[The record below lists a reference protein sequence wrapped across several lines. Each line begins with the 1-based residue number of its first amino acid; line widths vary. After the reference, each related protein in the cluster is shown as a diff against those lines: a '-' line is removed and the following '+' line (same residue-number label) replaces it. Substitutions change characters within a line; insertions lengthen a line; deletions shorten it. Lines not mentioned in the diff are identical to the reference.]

1 MDRPAV
7 PLGTIRKPVAPR
19 SSSRPPR
26 IYGLDSLRA
35 VAVLAVL
42 VYHFLPALLPGGFI
56 GVDVFFVLSGFL
68 ITTLLVR
75 ERVQTGRVS
84 LRHFWTRRVRRIIPA
99 MVAVV
104 VVCTAAAGV
113 IGGDVLVGIKL
124 QVLGALT
131 FASNWFAIAQGTSY
145 SADLVPQLFAN
156 FWSLAVEEQF
166 YLFWPLVLLAVFSV
180 RRSRV
185 TGLVVTGL
193 FAVGSAVWMAVAYDP
208 AGDPSRVYF
217 GTDTHL
223 FGLMAGAF
231 FALWFAPRTPR
242 DTPQVPDV
250 EFASQSLLPVQS
262 RFARWFPTSRRR
274 WWRHALGLTSA
285 VGLVVLTLTMSV
297 DDAFTYRGG
306 LVLASLFALGLIAFL
321 IRSQPLARRVE
332 VRPLRWVGVRSYGI
346 YLWHWPIV
354 VLVASLMGAEN
365 PGRSTS
371 WSVAAV
377 ATVVTAVAAWVSYKY
392 LERPVMIAGI
402 RALWTRV
409 AGRARRLVVAARAE
423 QAAPGRSP
431 LARVRLAV
439 AAVLALGL
447 VSAFVLAGVREP
459 ATSSLEA
466 QILEGAQAAQEA
478 NAAQPAPAPAPT
490 VEPTPEPTA
499 PAEPTLAPVPTVP
512 PPGDQVT
519 LVGDSVSLISV
530 PALQAALPGV
540 FVDAEVSRQMS
551 KAPEIITAM
560 RDAGTLR
567 RYVVVSLGTNSTVTE
582 RVMEDVVAAVGPD
595 HVLVLV
601 TGSADRSWI
610 GPTNDQMRA
619 AAARHPENVV
629 VADWAAAVAAQPDV
643 LGKDGVHPAPAGQDL
658 YARTV
663 ADALTGA
670 QALVP

>member
-1 MDRPAV
+1 MPV
-7 PLGTIRKPVAPR
+7 GTVRKPVPPR
-19 SSSRPPR
+19 SPSRPPR

-42 VYHFLPALLPGGFI
+42 VYHFLPSLLPGGFV

-180 RRSRV
+180 RRSRA

-208 AGDPSRVYF
+208 SGDPSRVYF

-242 DTPQVPDV
+242 DTPQTPDV
-250 EFASQSLLPVQS
+250 EFAGEALLPVQS
-262 RFARWFPTSRRR
+262 RFARWFPPSRRR
-274 WWRHALGLTSA
+274 WSRHALGLVSA
-285 VGLVVLTLTMSV
+285 LGLVALTLTMSV

-332 VRPLRWVGVRSYGI
+332 GRPLRWVGVRSYGI

-377 ATVVTAVAAWVSYKY
+377 ATGVTAVAAWVSYRY

-466 QILEGAQAAQEA
+466 QILEGAQAAQQA
-478 NAAQPAPAPAPT
+478 NQAQPTPTPAPT
-490 VEPTPEPTA
+490 ADPTPDPTE
-499 PAEPTLAPVPTVP
+499 PAEPTPAPVPTVP

-551 KAPEIITAM
+551 TAPEIITAM

-619 AAARHPENVV
+619 TAERHPENVV

-670 QALVP
+670 QSLVS

>member
-1 MDRPAV
+1 M
-7 PLGTIRKPVAPR
+7 PLGTVRKPVAPR
-19 SSSRPPR
+19 QSSRPPR

-35 VAVLAVL
+35 VAVLAVV
-42 VYHFLPALLPGGFI
+42 VYHFMPALLPGGFV

-104 VVCTAAAGV
+104 VVGTAAAGV

-145 SADLVPQLFAN
+145 SADLTPQLFAN

-180 RRSRV
+180 RRSRA

-193 FAVGSAVWMAVAYDP
+193 FAVGSAVWMAVAVDP
-208 AGDPSRVYF
+208 SGDPSRVYF

-242 DTPQVPDV
+242 EAPDV
-250 EFASQSLLPVQS
+250 AETELFAGESLLPVQS
-262 RFARWFPTSRRR
+262 RFARWFPPERRR
-274 WWRHALGLTSA
+274 WSRHALGIGSA
-285 VGLVVLTLTMSV
+285 LGLVVLALTMSV
-297 DDAFTYRGG
+297 DDTFTYRGG
-306 LVLASLFALGLIAFL
+306 LVLASLFSLGLIAFL

-332 VRPLRWVGVRSYGI
+332 VAPLRWVGVRSYGI
-346 YLWHWPIV
+346 YLWHWPV
-354 VLVASLMGAEN
+354 VVIVASLMGAEN
-365 PGRSTS
+365 PGRSSS
-371 WSVAAV
+371 WSVAVV
-377 ATVVTAVAAWVSYKY
+377 ATALTAVAAWVSYKY

-402 RALWTRV
+402 RALRTRV
-409 AGRARRLVVAARAE
+409 VGRVRRLLGSVRAERSAPTRSYRARAKLVVV
-423 QAAPGRSP
+423 S
-431 LARVRLAV
+431 V
-439 AAVLALGL
+439 AAVGL
-447 VSAFVLAGVREP
+447 VAAVVLAGVREP

-466 QILEGAQAAQEA
+466 QILEGAAAAQQA
-478 NAAQPAPAPAPT
+478 NELPPAPEPAPAPSADPSADPSGSPSA
-490 VEPTPEPTA
+490 EPTPEPTG
-499 PAEPTLAPVPTVP
+499 P

-519 LVGDSVSLISV
+519 VIGDSVSLISV
-530 PALQAALPGV
+530 PSLQAALPGV

-551 KAPEIITAM
+551 TVPEIAAGL
-560 RDAGTLR
+560 RDAGALR
-567 RYVVVSLGTNSTVTE
+567 EYVVVSLGTNSTVTE
-582 RVMEDVVAAVGPD
+582 KTMDDALAAIGPD
-595 HVLVLV
+595 HRVVLV

-610 GPTNDQMRA
+610 GPTNDQLRA
-619 AAARHPENVV
+619 AAERHPGVV
-629 VADWAAAVAAQPDV
+629 VADWQAAVAAQPDV
-643 LGKDGVHPAPAGQDL
+643 LGKDGVHPGAAGQEL

-663 ADALTGA
+663 ADALARA
-670 QALVP
+670 QAQGVTQP